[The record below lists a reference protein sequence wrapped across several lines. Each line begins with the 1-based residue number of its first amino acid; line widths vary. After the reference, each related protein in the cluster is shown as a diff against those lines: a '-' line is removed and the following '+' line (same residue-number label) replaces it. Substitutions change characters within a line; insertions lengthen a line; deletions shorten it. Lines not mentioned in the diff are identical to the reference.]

1 MNTAVMG
8 PVRDLSPKAR
18 ARLAG
23 ALFLLTM
30 VLGGIGGSIAA
41 RLVVSGD
48 AAATAGNI
56 LGQEGLFRLG
66 YAVYLV
72 EMACQVA
79 MTMVFYELLKP
90 VSRSLSL
97 LMAVFS
103 LVGCIIKTLSRLFF
117 FSPFFLLGGAQYLS
131 VFSTEQLQALAYL
144 FLRLNHQAETIAM
157 VFFGLTALVQGY
169 LIFRS
174 GFLPR
179 VFGVLSALGG
189 LGWLTYLYEPL
200 AVRLLTGI
208 LAVAILGALSLVV
221 WLLVVGVNEQRWKE
235 LAAPPPLRP

>member
-1 MNTAVMG
+1 MTTAVMG
-8 PVRDLSPKAR
+8 RVRDLSPKAR

-30 VLGGIGGSIAA
+30 VLGGYAGSIAG

-56 LGQEGLFRLG
+56 LGQEPLFRLG

-79 MTMVFYELLKP
+79 MTMVFYDLLRP

-97 LMAVFS
+97 LSAVFG

-117 FSPFFLLGGAQYLS
+117 ISPFLLLGGSHYLG

-157 VFFGLTALVQGY
+157 VFFGFSTLVQGY
-169 LIFRS
+169 LIYRS

-179 VFGVLSALGG
+179 IFGVLSVVGG

-221 WLLVVGVNEQRWKE
+221 WLLVVGVNEQRWRE
-235 LAAPPPLRP
+235 LA